1 MEDAEK
7 HYFRLI
13 EAGAKPDE
21 ARSVLPNSLKT
32 EIVMTMNM
40 REWRHFIRLRGS
52 RAAHPQIAEITA
64 QIREE
69 FIKRYPVFFEDLA

>member
-1 MEDAEK
+1 MEAAEK
-7 HYFRLI
+7 YYFELI
-13 EAGAKPDE
+13 EAGAKPEE

-32 EIVMTMNM
+32 EIVMTMDM

-52 RAAHPQIAEITA
+52 RAAHPQIVEITRM
-64 QIREE
+64 IHEE